1 MLAVRSDSPALGR
14 MPPQVQSPPMATEPA
29 VKPRDGASSRKDIR
43 AARPYLL
50 SRTSVRALLRRSASV
65 LALAVVDVTGLAF
78 GLYGAL
84 ALRELYH
91 GRTPLWGL
99 LWDAPQEWLPFVVL
113 ITLLVFWRAGLY
125 APRDRRP
132 GVGSV
137 ASALLVVGVLTVG
150 FAVASG
156 HAFETYGYA
165 PTAFVLSVLL
175 IGLLRASYESVTR
188 DVIRLARV
196 RRRTALVGDAD
207 QVAELRRM
215 LGWSRNG
222 IEYEFVGDA
231 APSAEAVAEMLD
243 RQRVDEL
250 VLADPSLD
258 EREALEIV
266 EQAHRRGVRVR
277 VAPRTTELLRDRGEY
292 VPGQGVPLFE
302 LHPPVLAGTDWIVKR
317 VFDLV
322 FAGAFLLV
330 GLPLWLLIALAVRLD
345 SPGPVLY
352 RSRRVGLH
360 EQEFGMFKFRTMS
373 FDADARQDELEAANE
388 APGPLF
394 KIRRDPRVT
403 RVGGLLR
410 RYSID
415 EIPNLLNVLR
425 GEMSLVG
432 PRPLPVRDF
441 ALLDDWHRKRSLILP
456 GMTGLWQIAGRSD
469 LSFDELVR
477 LDFYYIERWSAWLDL
492 TIMAKTIPAVIA
504 RRGAY

>member
-1 MLAVRSDSPALGR
+1 
-14 MPPQVQSPPMATEPA
+14 MATEPA
-29 VKPRDGASSRKDIR
+29 LKQRGGARSKKDIR

-50 SRTSVRALLRRSASV
+50 SLSPIRALLRRAASI
-65 LALAVVDVTGLAF
+65 LALAVLDVTGLAF

-99 LWDAPQEWLPFVVL
+99 LWEAPQEWLPFVVL
-113 ITLLVFWRAGLY
+113 VTLLVFWRAGLY

-132 GVGSV
+132 GVGAVVS
-137 ASALLVVGVLTVG
+137 SLLVIGVLTVA
-150 FAVASG
+150 FAIASG
-156 HAFETYGYA
+156 HSFDTYGYA
-165 PTAFVLSVLL
+165 PTAFLLSVLV
-175 IGLLRASYESVTR
+175 IGVLRASYDSVTR
-188 DVIRLARV
+188 DLIRLAHI
-196 RRRTALVGDAD
+196 RRRTALVGDPD

-215 LGWSRNG
+215 LGWSRAG
-222 IEYEFVGDA
+222 IEYEFVGDV
-231 APSAEAVAEMLD
+231 APTPAAVAEMLD
-243 RQRVDEL
+243 GGRVDEL
-250 VLADPSLD
+250 VLADLSLN
-258 EREALEIV
+258 EQEALEIV
-266 EQAHRRGVRVR
+266 DQAHRRGVRVR
-277 VAPRTTELLRDRGEY
+277 VAPRTTELLRGGAEY

-302 LHPPVLAGTDWIVKR
+302 LHPPVLAGADWLVKR
-317 VFDLV
+317 VFDALI
-322 FAGAFLLV
+322 AGTILAV
-330 GLPLWLLIALAVRLD
+330 GLPVWLLIACAVKLE
-345 SPGPVLY
+345 SPGALLY

-360 EQEFGMFKFRTMS
+360 EHEFGMFKFRTM
-373 FDADARQDELEAANE
+373 FVDAETRQSELEATNE
-388 APGPLF
+388 ATGPLF

-403 RVGGLLR
+403 RVGRLLR

-432 PRPLPVRDF
+432 PRPLPLRDN

-477 LDFYYIERWSAWLDL
+477 LDFYYIERWSLWLDI
-492 TIMAKTIPAVIA
+492 TILARTIPAVLG

>member
-1 MLAVRSDSPALGR
+1 
-14 MPPQVQSPPMATEPA
+14 MATEPA
-29 VKPRDGASSRKDIR
+29 VKPQGGARSRKDIR

-50 SRTSVRALLRRSASV
+50 SSTPFRGLARRTASV
-65 LALAVVDVTGLAF
+65 LALALLDVTGLAF

-113 ITLLVFWRAGLY
+113 VTLLVFWRAGLY

-132 GVGSV
+132 GLGAVVS
-137 ASALLVVGVLTVG
+137 SLLVVGVLTVA
-150 FAVASG
+150 FAIASG
-156 HAFETYGYA
+156 HSFDTYGYA
-165 PTAFVLSVLL
+165 PTAFLLSVLV
-175 IGLLRASYESVTR
+175 IGVLRASYDSVTR
-188 DVIRLARV
+188 DLIRLAHI
-196 RRRTALVGDAD
+196 RRRTALVGDPE

-222 IEYEFVGDA
+222 IEYEFVGDV
-231 APSAEAVAEMLD
+231 APTPAAVAELLD
-243 RQRVDEL
+243 GGRVDEL
-250 VLADPSLD
+250 VLADLSLD
-258 EREALEIV
+258 EQSALEIV
-266 EQAHRRGVRVR
+266 DQAHRRGVRVR
-277 VAPRTTELLRDRGEY
+277 VAPRTTELLRGRAEY

-302 LHPPVLAGTDWIVKR
+302 LHPPVLAGTDWWVKR
-317 VFDLV
+317 AFDVALG
-322 FAGAFLLV
+322 GAIILV
-330 GLPLWLLIALAVRLD
+330 GLPFWLLIAAAVKVGSR
-345 SPGPVLY
+345 GPVLY

-360 EQEFGMFKFRTMS
+360 EGQFGMFKFRTMH
-373 FDADARQDELEAANE
+373 ADAEDRQAELEEANE
-388 APGPLF
+388 AAGPLF
-394 KIRRDPRVT
+394 KIRSDPRVT

-410 RYSID
+410 RFSLD

-432 PRPLPVRDF
+432 PRPLPVRDYE
-441 ALLDDWHRKRSLILP
+441 LLDDWHRKRSLVLP

-477 LDFYYIERWSAWLDL
+477 LDFYYIERWSLWLDI
-492 TIMAKTIPAVIA
+492 TILARTIPAVLG

>member
-1 MLAVRSDSPALGR
+1 
-14 MPPQVQSPPMATEPA
+14 MATEPA
-29 VKPRDGASSRKDIR
+29 LKQRGGARSKDIR

-50 SRTSVRALLRRSASV
+50 SLTPFRALARRTASV
-65 LALAVVDVTGLAF
+65 LALALLDVTGLAF

-99 LWDAPQEWLPFVVL
+99 LWEAPQEWLPFVVL
-113 ITLLVFWRAGLY
+113 VTLLVFWRARLY
-125 APRDRRP
+125 ASRERRP
-132 GVGSV
+132 GLGAVVS
-137 ASALLVVGVLTVG
+137 SLLVVGVLTVG
-150 FAVASG
+150 FAIASG
-156 HAFETYGYA
+156 HSFDTYGYA
-165 PTAFVLSVLL
+165 PTAFLLSVLV
-175 IGLLRASYESVTR
+175 IGVLRASYDSLTS
-188 DVIRLARV
+188 DLIRLARI
-196 RRRTALVGDAD
+196 RRRTVLVGDD
-207 QVAELRRM
+207 EQVAELRRV

-222 IEYEFVGDA
+222 IEYEFVGES
-231 APSAEAVAEMLD
+231 APVPAAVAAILD
-243 RQRVDEL
+243 EQRVDEL

-258 EREALEIV
+258 EQQALELV
-266 EQAHRRGVRVR
+266 DQAHRRGVRVR

-302 LHPPVLAGTDWIVKR
+302 LHPPVLAGTDWLVKR

-322 FAGAFLLV
+322 LGGAVLVV
-330 GLPLWLLIALAVRLD
+330 GLPVWLLIAAAVKLD

-360 EQEFGMFKFRTMS
+360 EEEFGMFKLRTMHAGAE
-373 FDADARQDELEAANE
+373 DRQAELEDANE
-388 APGPLF
+388 AVGALF
-394 KIRRDPRVT
+394 KIRSDPRVT
-403 RVGGLLR
+403 RVGRLLR
-410 RYSID
+410 RFSLD

-432 PRPLPVRDF
+432 PRPLPVRDYE
-441 ALLDDWHRKRSLILP
+441 LLDEWHRKRSLVLP

-477 LDFYYIERWSAWLDL
+477 LDFYYIERWSLWLDI
-492 TIMAKTIPAVIA
+492 TILARTIPAVIG